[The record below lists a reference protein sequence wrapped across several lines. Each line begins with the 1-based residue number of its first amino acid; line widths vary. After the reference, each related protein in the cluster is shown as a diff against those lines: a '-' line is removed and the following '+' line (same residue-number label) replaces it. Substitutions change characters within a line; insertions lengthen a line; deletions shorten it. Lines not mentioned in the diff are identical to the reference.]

1 MKGDWFMKKYAVDKL
16 LEIEEALRLDEGY
29 QHLMAEH
36 HSMNARFLAL
46 LEELEEEQQILR
58 EGYAQ
63 QPVELLSLDEARKR
77 KPRLYD

>member
-1 MKGDWFMKKYAVDKL
+1 MKGGWFMKKYAVDRL

-46 LEELEEEQQILR
+46 LEELEEEQQDTIYDYL
-58 EGYAQ
+58 G
-63 QPVELLSLDEARKR
+63 LLLQMHTEMLLKAFE
-77 KPRLYD
+77 